1 MLELKNI
8 WVRYGKKA
16 AVRKLSLSVNKGD
29 FVTILGAN
37 GAGKTT
43 TLNAIS
49 GIVKVKKG
57 QGEILFNGEKI
68 NGLKPGKIASRGI
81 IQIPEGRKL
90 FPLMTVKENLQ
101 MGAYLRK
108 DRNGM
113 QQSMDRVLSLFPDL
127 KDKLK
132 AKARELSG
140 GQQQMVAIGRGLM
153 AKPEVLLLDEPSLG
167 LSPLLRQMLAEKIK
181 EIHQE
186 GVTLI
191 LVEQNARL
199 GLMLASYGYVLENG
213 ELALRGKTSDLML
226 DENVKKAYLG
236 V

>member
-1 MLELKNI
+1 MLELKNL

-16 AVRKLSLSVNKGD
+16 AVRKLSLTVNQGD

-37 GAGKTT
+37 GAGKST

-49 GIVKVKKG
+49 GLVKVKKG
-57 QGEILFNGEKI
+57 QGEILFKGEKI
-68 NGLKPGKIASRGI
+68 SGLKPGKIAARGI

-90 FPLMTVKENLQ
+90 FPLLTVKENLM

-108 DRNGM
+108 DRKGV
-113 QQSMDRVLSLFPDL
+113 QQSMEKALTLFPDL
-127 KDKLK
+127 KDKLN
-132 AKARELSG
+132 AESRELSG
-140 GQQQMVAIGRGLM
+140 GQQQMVAIARGLM
-153 AKPEVLLLDEPSLG
+153 AEPEVLMLDEPSLG
-167 LSPLLRQMLAEKIK
+167 LSPLLRQHLAEKIQ
-181 EIHQE
+181 EIHRE
-186 GVTLI
+186 GVTLV

-213 ELALRGKTSDLML
+213 ELALQGRTSDLML

>member
-1 MLELKNI
+1 M
-8 WVRYGKKA
+8 
-16 AVRKLSLSVNKGD
+16 NKGD

-57 QGEILFNGEKI
+57 QGEILFKGEKI
-68 NGLKPGKIASRGI
+68 NGLKPGKIAARGI

-90 FPLMTVKENLQ
+90 FPLLTVKENLQ

-113 QQSMDRVLSLFPDL
+113 QQSMDRVFSLFPDL

-167 LSPLLRQMLAEKIK
+167 LSPLLRQMLAETIK

-213 ELALRGKTSDLML
+213 ELALQGKTSDLML

>member
-1 MLELKNI
+1 MLELKNL
-8 WVRYGKKA
+8 WVKYGKKA
-16 AVRKLSLSVNKGD
+16 AVRKLTLSVNKGD

-57 QGEILFNGEKI
+57 QGEILFKGEKI
-68 NGLKPGKIASRGI
+68 NGLKPGKIAARGI

-90 FPLMTVKENLQ
+90 FPLMTVKENLM
-101 MGAYLRK
+101 MGAYLRT
-108 DRNGM
+108 DRSGI
-113 QQSMDRVLSLFPDL
+113 QQSMEKVLALFPAL
-127 KDKLK
+127 KEKLT

-153 AKPEVLLLDEPSLG
+153 ARPEVLLLDEPSLG
-167 LSPLLRQMLAEKIK
+167 LSPILRQHLAETIK
-181 EIHQE
+181 GIHQE
-186 GVTLI
+186 GITLI

-213 ELALRGKTSDLML
+213 ELALQGRTSDLLL

>member
-29 FVTILGAN
+29 FITILGAN

-49 GIVKVKKG
+49 GIVKVKKD
-57 QGEILFNGEKI
+57 QGDIIFKGEKI
-68 NGLKPGKIASRGI
+68 NGLKPGKIASMGL
-81 IQIPEGRKL
+81 IQIPEGRML
-90 FPLMTVKENLQ
+90 FPLMTVRENLQ
-101 MGAYLRK
+101 IGAYLRK
-108 DRNGM
+108 DKREV
-113 QQSMDRVLSLFPDL
+113 QRSLDKVLSLFPDL
-127 KDKLK
+127 KDKIK
-132 AKARELSG
+132 AQSRALSG
-140 GQQQMVAIGRGLM
+140 GQQQMLSIARGLM
-153 AKPEVLLLDEPSLG
+153 ANPELLLLDEPSLG
-167 LSPLLRQMLAEKIK
+167 LSPLLRKQLAETIK
-181 EIHQE
+181 DIHRN

-213 ELALRGKTSDLML
+213 ELSLHGKTEDLMQN
-226 DENVKKAYLG
+226 ENVRKAYLG